1 MGKIHTHYDNLKV
14 SRMAPQE
21 VIRAAY
27 KALSQKYHPDK
38 NPGDAKAARIM
49 AILNSAYGTLS
60 DAQRRKEH
68 DEWIAAEEWEI
79 EWLESTQDDG
89 RAKGRADA
97 VAPAQAW
104 TEDSEPGLRA
114 APRRRDWIWWCCG
127 LAACLALGW
136 GGAVL
141 TRGKTEAAPDALV
154 EAWDGRGA
162 RAHRGEIRGELRGEI
177 RPGERADAGT
187 GAGTGSGS
195 VPGARADA
203 GLGVREAALAD
214 AAMEAAFDSLAGAK
228 PAAAEPSGLKPPLI
242 RVVAVSQVVLPRA
255 LGPCDEAQPL
265 VAPNGEP
272 WPVQSGYVQ
281 GFPVGNKGEELQLT
295 VDNSGNGFAVFVK
308 LYDLDR
314 RSNVRYIFI
323 LARDKLTVDK
333 LAFGKYELRYQRIDG
348 GAGAAEGCGAI
359 KQGAAKPA
367 KAFDQLPAF

>member
-1 MGKIHTHYDNLKV
+1 
-14 SRMAPQE
+14 MAPQE

-79 EWLESTQDDG
+79 EWLESTQQEDSRG
-89 RAKGRADA
+89 KGRAEA
-97 VAPAQAW
+97 VVPAQAW
-104 TEDSEPGLRA
+104 TEESEPGVALA
-114 APRRRDWIWWCCG
+114 APRRDWIWWCCG
-127 LAACLALGW
+127 LAGCLVLGW

-141 TRGKTEAAPDALV
+141 TQGKTQTGPDALV
-154 EAWDGRGA
+154 DAWDGRGA
-162 RAHRGEIRGELRGEI
+162 HGHRPGDRGELKT
-177 RPGERADAGT
+177 DAKAEAKT
-187 GAGTGSGS
+187 EAGS
-195 VPGARADA
+195 GARADP
-203 GLGVREAALAD
+203 GLGVRE

-228 PAAAEPSGLKPPLI
+228 PGSAEPSGLKPPMI
-242 RVVAVSQVVLPRA
+242 RVAAVSQVVLARA
-255 LGPCDEAQPL
+255 VKPCDNESQTL

-281 GFPVGNKGEELQLT
+281 GFPVGNKGDELQLT
-295 VDNSGNGFAVFVK
+295 VDNGENGFAVFVK

-323 LARDKLTVDK
+323 LAHDKLTVDK
-333 LAFGKYELRYQRIDG
+333 LAFGKYEVRYQRVDG
-348 GAGAAEGCGAI
+348 GGADECGAS
-359 KQGAAKPA
+359 KAGAAKPPE
-367 KAFDQLPAF
+367 QLPSL